1 MADARVAGGLA
12 ISGVFDLEPIRRNY
26 LNEKLGLDT
35 ATARRYSPALDLPE
49 RAGRLVIS
57 VGAAELP
64 ELQRQSRDYFAA
76 WTAHGLTAD
85 FVAMPGCDHFSVLE
99 GLARPE
105 GRLVAAL
112 RQLIADTAGPSGVV
126 LP

>member
-1 MADARVAGGLA
+1 M
-12 ISGVFDLEPIRRNY
+12 
-26 LNEKLGLDT
+26 
-35 ATARRYSPALDLPE
+35 RRYSPALNLPE
-49 RAGRLVIS
+49 RAGRLVVS

-76 WTAHGLTAD
+76 WTAHGLAAD
-85 FVAMPGCDHFSVLE
+85 FVAMPGGNHFSVLE

-112 RQLIADTAGPSGVV
+112 SQLIADTAG
-126 LP
+126 